1 MNKKLNTMLLLC
13 SLVAVSTGSAMAV
26 DYSAVV
32 KSYNPSCYWRLGE
45 SSTSEPA
52 VEEIR
57 GRFGDYKVGNTLGLT
72 GAIVGDNNTA
82 VGFTGAVAGDAND
95 STIIIRD
102 GLDMGTVNELTMIC
116 WIKRDGN
123 QINHSQIMMQ
133 RPGAGSAATGMT
145 IVNNSQLG
153 YHWLDKDYS
162 WGYTNGPQLPDGS
175 WAFAAISVT
184 STAATFYVGDMSG
197 NMTSTVNENVHD
209 PVTMTTTFAIG
220 GYADSSSGNGNRCF
234 KGTLDEPAI
243 FPRALTAEEINVIY
257 KAGLNQTVPVT
268 TVTIIMFTR

>member
-1 MNKKLNTMLLLC
+1 MLLLC
-13 SLVAVSTGSAMAV
+13 SLVTVSTGSAMAV

-72 GAIVGDNNTA
+72 GAIAGDNNTA

-116 WIKRDGN
+116 WIKEKT
-123 QINHSQIMMQ
+123 SAE
-133 RPGAGSAATGMT
+133 AGRKNSSLSWWTSSRILIRSSMT
-145 IVNNSQLG
+145 L
-153 YHWLDKDYS
+153 
-162 WGYTNGPQLPDGS
+162 
-175 WAFAAISVT
+175 
-184 STAATFYVGDMSG
+184 
-197 NMTSTVNENVHD
+197 
-209 PVTMTTTFAIG
+209 
-220 GYADSSSGNGNRCF
+220 
-234 KGTLDEPAI
+234 
-243 FPRALTAEEINVIY
+243 
-257 KAGLNQTVPVT
+257 
-268 TVTIIMFTR
+268 